1 MQDITL
7 VLLAMVK
14 MAKIFVACAVPGA
27 AILFAS
33 LYIWVKL
40 TPEKGR

>member
-14 MAKIFVACAVPGA
+14 MAKIFVACAVPTV
-27 AILFAS
+27 S
-33 LYIWVKL
+33 LVLCGFWIYFKVEERLVK
-40 TPEKGR
+40 